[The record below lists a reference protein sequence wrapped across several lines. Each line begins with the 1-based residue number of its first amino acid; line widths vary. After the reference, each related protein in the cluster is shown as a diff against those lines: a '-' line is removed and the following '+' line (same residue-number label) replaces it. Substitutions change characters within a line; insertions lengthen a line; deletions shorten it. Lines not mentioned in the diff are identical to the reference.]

1 MCVNFEMGATIW
13 DTNSQMD
20 VQGKINL
27 HKQTTKQVKLTKC
40 AMTWK
45 GAITFSFTLHLV
57 VMVAS
62 K

>member
-1 MCVNFEMGATIW
+1 MGATIW

-20 VQGKINL
+20 VQSKINL

-45 GAITFSFTLHLV
+45 GAITFSLTLHLV
-57 VMVAS
+57 AMVAS